1 MDARRRNIVVRPF
14 INILKEKTMTAFSK
28 RSFSR
33 MLLQPRGLLSCISVM
48 TAALMLL
55 TLSSP
60 LLAEVGQQEINLPQL
75 SDVVCQ
81 SYIVYDRTKGE
92 ALISQNPDQQIFPA
106 SMTKIMTAS
115 LALDYLKTDQI
126 LTVSQS
132 AISATTPNS
141 TLMGLVVGEEI
152 SVSELLYGLML
163 PSGNDA
169 ANVLAEAVVTATGY
183 TDPSTVTPTK
193 ADGSPGTAVVRTQ
206 LDLFGDIMNQK
217 VAELGLT
224 NTHFINANGLHD
236 GNHYTTASDLARIFD
251 YALSHEDFRTVIS
264 SPTHVFKATNKHN
277 FDAWS
282 VTKNTN
288 CLLTDPWLL
297 GADTTVAK
305 VVGGKT
311 GTTIPAGTGMT
322 LLSID
327 KNGDELISVVCGI
340 PYETANRLT
349 SYMAAILDAGAAVC
363 FEKDSVVRFQ
373 GNVMDNKP
381 YNATAGFG
389 PSGQAAA
396 PTATPTVTPGAATV
410 AASATVTPAAGTDS
424 PGTDTDQ
431 NEPGFPLNV
440 IKAHPVL
447 SAAAGFF
454 LLIVIL
460 LVIVYFSVNRKRRRR
475 HNGIRRI

>member
-1 MDARRRNIVVRPF
+1 
-14 INILKEKTMTAFSK
+14 MTAFSK
-28 RSFSR
+28 RLLSR

-48 TAALMLL
+48 TAALMLF

-92 ALISQNPDQQIFPA
+92 ALISQNPDKQIFPA

-236 GNHYTTASDLARIFD
+236 GNHYTTASDLAKIFD

-363 FEKDSVVRFQ
+363 FEKDPVLRFL

-396 PTATPTVTPGAATV
+396 PTATPTATTGAATV
-410 AASATVTPAAGTDS
+410 TAAASATPAVGTDS
-424 PGTDTDQ
+424 PGTDTNQ
-431 NEPGFPLNV
+431 NKHGFPLN
-440 IKAHPVL
+440 IIEAHPVI

-460 LVIVYFSVNRKRRRR
+460 LVIVYFSVNRKRGRRR
-475 HNGIRRI
+475 NGIRRI